1 MKVLRSNILI
11 EEIGCA
17 PTKADVKGL
26 SSTWGISE
34 KLRGHNPMRI
44 GVVKSIGTDTK
55 TVQEGDIVLY
65 LSHYLMIIPGLPVN
79 QFMIYEGN
87 LMGRYEGIENKN
99 GTLKMDKIK
108 FTPLSDRIIVK
119 KDEPAKPKNGLV
131 VTDTTSGTKPL
142 TGTVVR
148 TGDLQLERPLV
159 VKEGDKIMFTRV
171 AGMEIELEEGKF
183 LIMREADVIGI
194 F

>member
-11 EEIGCA
+11 EEIGFA

-87 LMGRYEGIENKN
+87 LMGRYEEIENKN

-119 KDEPAKPKNGLV
+119 KDEPAKPKNGLLV
-131 VTDTTSGTKPL
+131 ADTTSSTKPL